1 VVVGDG
7 GHEVYTAIVWGVGMS
22 HEICDNV
29 GPEAVH
35 EGNMCGT
42 ATRGADALP
51 GSMATSRTKGARRNL
66 GDLVSPAIAKAVPGH
81 GRKPR
86 RRDCIVPGK
95 RRTMLSG
102 QQRRRL
108 WRKAVDR
115 REGERQRMSRTQR
128 RIRHVTEAASLRIG
142 AGLGCQAPNAD
153 CV

>member
-7 GHEVYTAIVWGVGMS
+7 DYEAYTAIVWGVGMS
-22 HEICDNV
+22 HEIDDNV
-29 GPEAVH
+29 GAEAVQKV

-51 GSMATSRTKGARRNL
+51 GSMATSRTKGAHRNL

-86 RRDCIVPGK
+86 RRSCRGRAEESDDCIVPGK

-108 WRKAVDR
+108 WR
-115 REGERQRMSRTQR
+115 EGGRSEGR
-128 RIRHVTEAASLRIG
+128 
-142 AGLGCQAPNAD
+142 
-153 CV
+153 